1 MKDESAEKEERNPG
15 GHVLRGRRKG
25 EEGWPGKARKYVE
38 RVAALLGKVSLLMHL
53 MSEFSS
59 KHHIKDRFDGITR
72 RRRRGRVLNTKL
84 LDLLLPLVW
93 IASLL
98 PQLQQQQQQQQ
109 RQYRGICGK
118 ARRPLE
124 AASHRANNTCKV
136 QTALLE
142 IGVRQQ
148 DKLSRLVDQ
157 TFDKNVVRKVRS
169 TAKDSY
175 QRMGDMKVP
184 GPTVMYL
191 ETI

>member
-1 MKDESAEKEERNPG
+1 MAIEV
-15 GHVLRGRRKG
+15 VLSL
-25 EEGWPGKARKYVE
+25 EVEKYVE

-98 PQLQQQQQQQQ
+98 PQLQQQQQQQ
-109 RQYRGICGK
+109 RQYRGIC
-118 ARRPLE
+118 E
-124 AASHRANNTCKV
+124 
-136 QTALLE
+136 
-142 IGVRQQ
+142 
-148 DKLSRLVDQ
+148 
-157 TFDKNVVRKVRS
+157 VRS